1 MNNSSTHITTDRDSE
16 TQSLWQNIRHF
27 LPVKSTVNIESI
39 YDVLIVGGGIT
50 GVTTALLLQ
59 KAGKNCILAEANTI
73 GFGSTGGT
81 TAHIN
86 TFFDATYPQI
96 ESNFSQNAAKQVAQA
111 GKEVIAF
118 IKNLIDTYQ
127 IDCDFEFKDAYLFS
141 ETDGE
146 TKELTK
152 ILKASQN
159 AGISITEVED
169 NCLPIRF
176 QHSLRIKN
184 QAQFHPL
191 KYIFKLAEEFQ
202 KLGGKI
208 CEHTFVK
215 ETDFDE
221 HIHTVQTNHNPII
234 ARNIVY
240 ATHIPPGIN
249 LLSFRCAPYRSYV
262 IGVKLTDNNYPNC
275 LAYDMK
281 EHYHYFRTQ
290 VISGEKYLIIGGE
303 DHKTGHSNP
312 EEAFNNLEAYAKHH
326 FNIQTIPFKWSA
338 QYYTS
343 ADGLPYIGK
352 MPSGYKKSYVAT
364 GFNGNG
370 ITFGTLS
377 AIIISN
383 YILGKPNPYGKLF
396 DPGRLKPIAGFT
408 DFIKENADVAYHFI
422 ADRLSIKEINSLKD
436 IKRGEGKIVD
446 FEHQKIAIYKGEN
459 GLITALNPVCT
470 HAKCIVNFNNVEK
483 SWDCPCHGGRFDLN
497 GKVITGPP
505 RHNLSIIDIS
515 E

>member
-1 MNNSSTHITTDRDSE
+1 MSKSSTYHTDRDSE
-16 TQSLWQNIRHF
+16 TESLWQNIRTF
-27 LPVKSTVNIESI
+27 LPVKSINNIETI

-81 TAHIN
+81 TSHIN
-86 TFFDATYPQI
+86 TFFDTTYPQI
-96 ESNFSQNAAKQVAQA
+96 ESNFSEKAAKLVAKA
-111 GKEVIAF
+111 GKDVIAF
-118 IKNLIDTYQ
+118 IKKQIDTYQ
-127 IDCDFEFKDAYLFS
+127 IDCDFEYKDGYLFS
-141 ETDGE
+141 ETDDE
-146 TKELTK
+146 TEELAK

-159 AGISITEVED
+159 AGISITEVDE
-169 NCLPIRF
+169 NCLPINF
-176 QHSLRIKN
+176 NHCLKIKN

-191 KYIFKLAEEFQ
+191 KYIFALAKEFE
-202 KLGGKI
+202 KIGGTI
-208 CEHTFVK
+208 SEHTFVK
-215 ETDFDE
+215 KTEFDE
-221 HIHTVQTNHNPII
+221 HLHTAKTNHNAII

-262 IGVKLTDNNYPNC
+262 LGIKLSDNNYPNC

-290 VISGEKYLIIGGE
+290 VINGEKYLILGGE
-303 DHKTGHSNP
+303 DHKTGHGNP
-312 EEAFNNLEAYAKHH
+312 EEAFQKLESYANQH
-326 FNIQTIPFKWSA
+326 FNIKAIPYKWSA

-352 MPSGYKKSYVAT
+352 MPGGDEKTYVAT

-377 AIIISN
+377 GMIISS
-383 YILGKPNPYGKLF
+383 YILEQSNPYGELF
-396 DPGRLKPIAGFT
+396 DPGRLKPIAGFA

-422 ADRLSIKEINSLKD
+422 VDRLSTQELESLKD
-436 IKRGEGKIVD
+436 IKRGEGKVVD
-446 FEHQKIAIYKGEN
+446 FGHQKVAIYKNEN

-483 SWDCPCHGGRFDLN
+483 SWDCPCHGGRYDLE

-505 RHNLSIIDIS
+505 RHNLTTIDIS